1 MTRTSYGV
9 LATKCEGWW
18 AVEIPGIAGAM
29 TTAHSLAGIEDA
41 ARDLLAGLFGVARH
55 SFDLDL
61 AFTEAAM
68 PQPRE
73 APDPQATPATASA
86 PAPQT

>member
-1 MTRTSYGV
+1 MIRSSYQV

-61 AFTEAAM
+61 AFAETLL
-68 PQPRE
+68 PHPRE
-73 APDPQATPATASA
+73 KQTPATHS
-86 PAPQT
+86 

>member
-1 MTRTSYGV
+1 MTRTSYQV

-41 ARDLLAGLFGVARH
+41 ARNLLAGLFGVARH
-55 SFDLDL
+55 SFDIDL
-61 AFTEAAM
+61 AFTEPAM
-68 PQPRE
+68 PHPR
-73 APDPQATPATASA
+73 QTQL